1 MGLVGEKG
9 TVEEQ
14 DGSEGPSP
22 VDVNLL
28 EADTIGALLVL
39 NNAELVGVGGGVPE
53 EDGRLRIEVGQ
64 ERLKFSDGHDFPLL
78 MVLYTTV
85 DVVLHR
91 SPLDRTVLPDQASAM
106 NLVAAAGF
114 HERDPDTFPVLD

>member
-1 MGLVGEKG
+1 MGLVGEES
-9 TVEEQ
+9 TIEEEE
-14 DGSEGPSP
+14 GSEGPSP
-22 VDVNLL
+22 VDVDLL
-28 EADTIGALLVL
+28 EADTIGPLLVL
-39 NNAELVGVGGGVPE
+39 AAVVVDHGVSE
-53 EDGRLRIEVGQ
+53 EDGRVGIEVGQ
-64 ERLKFSDGHDFPLL
+64 ERLKLSDGHDFPLL

>member
-1 MGLVGEKG
+1 MGLVGEES
-9 TVEEQ
+9 TIEEEE
-14 DGSEGPSP
+14 GSEGPSP
-22 VDVNLL
+22 VDVDLL
-28 EADTIGALLVL
+28 EADTIGPLLVL
-39 NNAELVGVGGGVPE
+39 NNAELVGVGGGVSE
-53 EDGRLRIEVGQ
+53 EDGRVGIEVGQ
-64 ERLKFSDGHDFPLL
+64 ERLKLSDGHDFPLL

-85 DVVLHR
+85 ERVLHR

>member
-1 MGLVGEKG
+1 MGLVGEQG
-9 TVEEQ
+9 TIEEE
-14 DGSEGPSP
+14 DGGKGPSP
-22 VDVNLL
+22 AGIDLP
-28 EADTIGALLVL
+28 EADPLGPLLVL
-39 NNAELVGVGGGVPE
+39 AAVVVDRGVPE
-53 EDGRLRIEVGQ
+53 EDGRVGIEVGQ
-64 ERLKFSDGHDFPLL
+64 ERLKFSNGHDFPLL
-78 MVLYTTV
+78 MVLYTTA

>member
-1 MGLVGEKG
+1 MGLVGEQG

-22 VDVNLL
+22 VDVDLL
-28 EADTIGALLVL
+28 EADMLGALLVVDG
-39 NNAELVGVGGGVPE
+39 AVVGGLDGGVPE
-53 EDGRLRIEVGQ
+53 EDGRVGIEVGQ
-64 ERLKFSDGHDFPLL
+64 ERLKFSNGHDFPLL
-78 MVLYTTV
+78 MVLYTTA